1 MSINL
6 SKLGDLLTTT
16 YDQVPMDV
24 VDLSMDQQDYLVMP
38 YFMKKN
44 GGMREIGG
52 GVGIG
57 QILMIEH
64 GGRSRF
70 VGEYDEDVIMAI
82 DHLDKMRV
90 DFTLMTDNV
99 SFTLGEIRANRG
111 KELITNVIA
120 PKKKAMYNRTIA
132 TMEDAFFGTPN
143 ADDDLTP
150 WGLKYWVVK
159 NSTEGGGFNGG
170 YPAGFTRIAN
180 LDLAKIPQFKNYAD
194 VYTAIS
200 KEDLLTKWR
209 RAHRRTRWVMPKKQ
223 SGFTGDTSERRIYV
237 TNERVIEELE
247 AIGEGQNENL
257 GNDLAPYTSGDM
269 KNLKGLR
276 IMPDGEILF
285 KRTSVYN
292 AWSLVDDTT
301 DPVYGLDMRYFY
313 PVVRKGDNQ
322 QMSSFEKA
330 PNQHRVQVA
339 HYDHAY
345 QFLCINRRSQ
355 FVLSK

>member
-6 SKLGDLLTTT
+6 SQLGDALTAT
-16 YDQVPMDV
+16 YDKIPMDV

-52 GVGIG
+52 GIGIG
-57 QILMIEH
+57 QIIMYEH

-70 VGEYDEDVIMAI
+70 VGEYDVDVILAI

-99 SFTLGEIRANRG
+99 SFTLSELRANRG
-111 KELITNVIA
+111 KELITNIMK

-132 TMEDAFFGTPN
+132 TMEDAFFALPD
-143 ADDDLTP
+143 ADDDKTP
-150 WGLKYWVVK
+150 WGLKYWIVK
-159 NSTEGGGFNGG
+159 NAAAGFNGG
-170 YPAGFTRIAN
+170 YPSGFTRIAN
-180 LDLAKIPQFKNYAD
+180 LDLTKIPQFRNYTDIYA
-194 VYTAIS
+194 AIT

-223 SGFTGDTSERRIYV
+223 SGFIGDTTERRIYI
-237 TNERVIEELE
+237 TNERVTEALE
-247 AIGEGQNENL
+247 TIGEGQNENL
-257 GNDLAPYTSGDM
+257 GRDMAPYTAGGGP
-269 KNLKGLR
+269 KNLKGLKVL
-276 IMPDGEILF
+276 PDGEILF
-285 KRTSVYN
+285 KRTPVYN
-292 AWSLVDDTT
+292 AWALVDDTS
-301 DPVYGLDMRYFY
+301 DPIYGTDMRYFY

-322 QMSSFEKA
+322 QMSTFEKS

-345 QFLCINRRSQ
+345 QFLCINRRAQ